1 MALHV
6 FFSYWRS
13 ILKIIFLRSS
23 KKILNLFFIFSN
35 FFIFEYFYIFKI
47 FRINLLNDFWR
58 KKFLSAVRLEPV
70 TLGMPAL
77 HSASV
82 LPGFYEK
89 MVKWV
94 NIIQF
99 VYFDVDCKLA
109 LSKYLL
115 RKKHSMPFLYTN
127 SVSKWSNYLW
137 DFGYILKIEFI

>member
-1 MALHV
+1 MALRV
-6 FFSYWRS
+6 FFF
-13 ILKIIFLRSS
+13 ILKVNFEDHLFKIF
-23 KKILNLFFIFSN
+23 KKILNLFFIF
-35 FFIFEYFYIFKI
+35 FFFKYFYIFKI
-47 FRINLLNDFWR
+47 IFGIHLQNDFWR

-109 LSKYLL
+109 LRKYLF
-115 RKKHSMPFLYTN
+115 RKKHSMTSFYTN
-127 SVSKWSNYLW
+127 SVSKWSNYL
-137 DFGYILKIEFI
+137 